1 MPHLY
6 KRIVALLLCIAML
19 AGMSGCQFGQ
29 PRQINIQALFATLLA
44 QVRFATPLEDTGDDA
59 TVYFP
64 ALPQGASLTLYLGS
78 GYFADEAA
86 LIILE
91 SEDDADDALDAV
103 ETHLEQK
110 RNQFM
115 NYIPEELGKIGDA
128 VVWQESQYI
137 IVCITDDTQT
147 AQEILDDPSDPSYT
161 VPADTSAP
169 TTEPTTAPTTEP
181 TTQPTTSPTTEP
193 VTEPPTEAPTTPT
206 TQPPVTEPSTEAE
219 PIHYYKSGMIR
230 VGNTAYETYF
240 PNEGAASNYAAAINY
255 AAEKLGDSIQVY
267 DLLVPTAI
275 SIVFPEDMIPFY
287 PSYPDQHQVIRDI
300 FGAVDDRV
308 VKLDCY
314 EHLRAHRDEDIYF
327 RTDYHWNGPGAYYAY
342 EVFCQAKGIT
352 PYTMEQRTE
361 LRFDNFLGALYWL
374 SCDKD
379 PILAETPDTVIAH
392 LPASEGVTMYYLD
405 AKGNRTDWPVIA
417 DVSDWAPRYKY
428 NAFAGGDNPLTVFTN
443 PAVTDGSACI
453 VVKESFGNAMMSYI
467 VDHYSTVYEIDYRY
481 WKGDLAA
488 FAREN
493 GVTDVLFVNNL
504 SMTLNNYLIGKIRS
518 LFK

>member
-6 KRIVALLLCIAML
+6 KRIIALLLCILLA
-19 AGMSGCQFGQ
+19 AGMFGCQFTK
-29 PRQINIQALFATLLA
+29 PREINIQALFATVLA
-44 QVRFATPLEDTGDDA
+44 QVQFASPLEDTGDAA

-64 ALPQGASLTLYLGS
+64 SLPQGASLTLYLGS

-91 SEDDADDALDAV
+91 SEDDVDAAMNAV

-110 RNQFM
+110 RSQFM
-115 NYIPEELGKIGDA
+115 NYIPEELGKISDA
-128 VVWQESQYI
+128 IVWQESQYI
-137 IVCITDDTQT
+137 IVCITEDTQT
-147 AQEILDDPSDPSYT
+147 AQSILDNPDDPSYT
-161 VPADTSAP
+161 VPATTP
-169 TTEPTTAPTTEP
+169 TTVPTTAPTTAPTTEP
-181 TTQPTTSPTTEP
+181 PTVETT
-193 VTEPPTEAPTTPT
+193 V
-206 TQPPVTEPSTEAE
+206 PPVTEPST
-219 PIHYYKSGMIR
+219 PPVQIHYYKSGMIR

-240 PNEGAASNYAAAINY
+240 PNPEAAQNYAAAISY
-255 AAEKLGDSIQVY
+255 AADKLGDGIRVY

-275 SIVFPEDMIPFY
+275 SIVMPEDVSAVY
-287 PSYPDQHQVIRDI
+287 PDYPDQHQIIRDI
-300 FGAVDDRV
+300 FGAMSDRV

-314 EHLRAHRDEDIYF
+314 EHLRAHRDEPIYF

-342 EVFCQAKGIT
+342 EIFCQAKGIA
-352 PYTMEQRTE
+352 PIPMEQRTQ
-361 LRFDNFLGALYWL
+361 LRFDNFLGALYWN

-379 PILAETPDTVIAH
+379 PVLAETPDTVIAY

-405 AKGNRTDWPVIA
+405 AKGKRTDWPVIA
-417 DVSDWAPRYKY
+417 DVTDWAPRYKY

-467 VDHYSTVYEIDYRY
+467 ADHYSTVYEIDYRY

-488 FAREN
+488 FAREH

-518 LFK
+518 LFP

>member
-1 MPHLY
+1 MSYLP
-6 KRIVALLLCIAML
+6 KRIVALLLCIAL
-19 AGMSGCQFGQ
+19 TAGLFGCQQAQ
-29 PRQINIQALFATLLA
+29 PREINIQALFATILA
-44 QVRFATPLEDTGDDA
+44 EVTFASPLEDTGDDA
-59 TVYFP
+59 MVYFP
-64 ALPQGASLTLYLGS
+64 ALPRGASLTLYLGS
-78 GYFADEAA
+78 GYYADEAA
-86 LIILE
+86 LIILQ
-91 SEDDADDALDAV
+91 SEDDADAAMDAV
-103 ETHLEQK
+103 DTHLEQK
-110 RNQFM
+110 RSQFM
-115 NYIPEELGKIGDA
+115 NYIPTELGKIGDA
-128 VVWQESQYI
+128 IVWQEGRYI
-137 IVCITDDTQT
+137 IVCITDDTET
-147 AQEILDDPSDPSYT
+147 AQKLLDDPADPAYT
-161 VPADTSAP
+161 LPGQSSEATTQTTTGATTEATTGATTEATTEAPTVAP
-169 TTEPTTAPTTEP
+169 TTEA
-181 TTQPTTSPTTEP
+181 TQPTEPEPTVP
-193 VTEPPTEAPTTPT
+193 AG
-206 TQPPVTEPSTEAE
+206 
-219 PIHYYKSGMIR
+219 PIHYYDSGMIR
-230 VGNTAYETYF
+230 VSNTAYETYF
-240 PNEGAASNYAAAINY
+240 PSSSAARNYAAAISY
-255 AAEKLGDSIQVY
+255 AAEKLGEGIQVY

-275 SIVFPEDMIPFY
+275 GIVFPEDMIQYY
-287 PSYPDQHQVIRDI
+287 PSYPDQHKVIQNI
-300 FGAVDDRV
+300 FAAVDDSV

-361 LRFDNFLGALYWL
+361 LRFDNFLGALYWN

-379 PILAETPDTVIAH
+379 PILAETPDTVIAY
-392 LPASEGVTMYYLD
+392 LPASEGVTMYYVD
-405 AKGNRTDWPVIA
+405 ANGNRKDWPVIA
-417 DVSDWAPRYKY
+417 DVTNWGSGYKY

-504 SMTLNNYLIGKIRS
+504 SMTLNNYLIGRIRS